1 MRTRGWVSALALLG
15 VAAVG
20 TAHAGDFVPG
30 QVIVKLKKG
39 ASSAAL
45 AAVQAPGAAAVS
57 LGKSSLVTLR
67 ADVSV
72 EAAVASL
79 AASPDVEYVQPNW
92 IRHILATPNDPSYG
106 SQWGWPK
113 ISAPQA
119 WDVTTGGTT
128 IAVNVTDTG
137 ADLTHPDLAANIW
150 TNALEASGTPGV
162 DDDGNGYVDD
172 IHGWNAITNTG
183 NPQDDNGHGT
193 HTAGTIGAVTNNGVG
208 VAGANWHAKIVP
220 CKFLS
225 ASGSGSDADAVECV
239 NYMIATKNNAA
250 SGADIR
256 VSSNSWGGGGS
267 APALKAAIQDA
278 GDNGILWVNAAG
290 NSAVDNDC
298 KPADAYPSVENTTNM
313 LAVASTTSTDAM
325 SSFSQYGASSVDIGA
340 PGSNI
345 TSTYMGGGYSSLSG
359 TSMATPHVAGV
370 AALVLSA
377 NPGLS
382 MSQLRAQILR
392 NGDPISSMDGVTTTG
407 MRLNAYK
414 AVTNAVTV
422 APDRDGDGVPDLSD
436 NCPYVSNASQADADA
451 DGIGDDCVPAS
462 CSGGGCGGGA
472 PPAGE

>member
-20 TAHAGDFVPG
+20 TAQAGDYVPG

-45 AAVQAPGAAAVS
+45 AAVQAPGSSARPVGKASLVS
-57 LGKSSLVTLR
+57 LR
-67 ADVSV
+67 AEVSV

-106 SQWGWPK
+106 SQWGWAK

-119 WDVTTGGTT
+119 WDVTTGSSA

-137 ADLTHPDLAANIW
+137 ADLDHPDLAANIW
-150 TNALEASGTPGV
+150 TNALEASGVAGV

-183 NPQDDNGHGT
+183 NPQDDHGHGT

-208 VAGANWHAKIVP
+208 VAGANWTSKIVP

-239 NYMIATKNNAA
+239 NYIIATKNNPA

-313 LAVASTTSTDAM
+313 VAVASTTSTDAM

-345 TSTYMGGGYSSLSG
+345 TSTYWNNTYSSLSG

-370 AALVLSA
+370 AALVLAA
-377 NPGLS
+377 NPGLT
-382 MSQLRAQILR
+382 MTQLREQILR
-392 NGDPISSMDGVTTTG
+392 NGDPISSMDGTTTTG

-414 AVTNAVTV
+414 AVTNAVTT

-436 NCPYVSNASQADADA
+436 NCPYLSNPSQTDAND
-451 DGIGDDCVPAS
+451 DGIGDDCVPS
-462 CSGGGCGGGA
+462 GCSGGGCGGGA
-472 PPAGE
+472 PPAVE